1 MYFSKQVKTKIE
13 KLISCKNESFFTA
26 DFFVKKTKKQ
36 KIIKKR
42 DFVAFFLQF
51 FRLLADIVR
60 GLTAKHKERSV
71 HLKKELTSKEKLFCT
86 YYCLGRNAREA
97 AAKSGYHFAEKT
109 AAKLLKRKEILAYIK
124 KNDKS
129 NIKST
134 ADVSAGYYRLA
145 FGCVSDAIGL
155 LFLEDFSKE
164 SIEKMDLFNVSEIKR
179 QKGGAIEVKFFDRL
193 KALEKLSEISTKD
206 EKAAVS
212 IYSAIEK
219 SADALRENCNE

>member
-1 MYFSKQVKTKIE
+1 M
-13 KLISCKNESFFTA
+13 
-26 DFFVKKTKKQ
+26 
-36 KIIKKR
+36 
-42 DFVAFFLQF
+42 
-51 FRLLADIVR
+51 
-60 GLTAKHKERSV
+60 
-71 HLKKELTSKEKLFCT
+71 
-86 YYCLGRNAREA
+86 
-97 AAKSGYHFAEKT
+97 
-109 AAKLLKRKEILAYIK
+109 
-124 KNDKS
+124 
-129 NIKST
+129 
-134 ADVSAGYYRLA
+134 
-145 FGCVSDAIGL
+145 

>member
-1 MYFSKQVKTKIE
+1 M
-13 KLISCKNESFFTA
+13 
-26 DFFVKKTKKQ
+26 
-36 KIIKKR
+36 
-42 DFVAFFLQF
+42 
-51 FRLLADIVR
+51 
-60 GLTAKHKERSV
+60 
-71 HLKKELTSKEKLFCT
+71 KKELTSKEKLFCT

-193 KALEKLSEISTKD
+193 KALEKLSEISAKD

>member
-1 MYFSKQVKTKIE
+1 M
-13 KLISCKNESFFTA
+13 
-26 DFFVKKTKKQ
+26 
-36 KIIKKR
+36 
-42 DFVAFFLQF
+42 
-51 FRLLADIVR
+51 
-60 GLTAKHKERSV
+60 
-71 HLKKELTSKEKLFCT
+71 KKELTPKEKLFCT
-86 YYCLGRNAREA
+86 YYCQGRNAREA

-129 NIKST
+129 SIKST

-164 SIEKMDLFNVSEIKR
+164 NIESMDLFNVSEIKR

-193 KALEKLSEISTKD
+193 KALEKLGEISTKSEQTAD
-206 EKAAVS
+206 S
-212 IYSAIEK
+212 IYNAIEK
-219 SADALRENCNE
+219 SAQALKESRDE